1 VPTLIRVGELDQ
13 TTPLIHSFNLLQLI
27 PGSKMQIFPNAAHI
41 TKYEVG
47 EDYNQAVA
55 EFQAPY
61 EPEAALPLLTLL

>member
-1 VPTLIRVGELDQ
+1 
-13 TTPLIHSFNLLQLI
+13 
-27 PGSKMQIFPNAAHI
+27 MQIFPNAAHI